1 MIEIEK
7 EHLEELK
14 LIYEMPLPITVLH
27 QPYLNTE
34 NVYVSSQQKKAYY
47 MDEDKMDEQV
57 VDYVMKRV

>member
-1 MIEIEK
+1 
-7 EHLEELK
+7 
-14 LIYEMPLPITVLH
+14 MPLPITVLH

-34 NVYVSSQQKKAYY
+34 NVYVSPQQKKAYY